1 MSALTLLEFA
11 PEDHATAHAL
21 CARLGYGTSYAYV
34 TSSDLP
40 GLYCLPLRA
49 SQNTTV
55 ICKTAEFGLIAVQT
69 FED

>member
-1 MSALTLLEFA
+1 MSALTLLEFSPDDFA
-11 PEDHATAHAL
+11 PAHAL
-21 CARLGYGTSYAYV
+21 CAKLGYGTSYAYT
-34 TSSDLP
+34 TSSEIP

-49 SQNTTV
+49 NQNTTV